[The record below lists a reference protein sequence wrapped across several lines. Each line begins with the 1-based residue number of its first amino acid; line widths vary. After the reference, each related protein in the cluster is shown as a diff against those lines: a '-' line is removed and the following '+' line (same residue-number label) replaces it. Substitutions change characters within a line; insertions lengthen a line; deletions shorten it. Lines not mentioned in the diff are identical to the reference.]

1 MIYLFSWYS
10 YIFLLPA
17 IIFAV
22 YASYKVNS
30 TFNKYK
36 NVSSL
41 TNWTA
46 SDMSR
51 MMLEKNDCLGVSVQR
66 ISGSLTD
73 NYDPRANVLNL
84 SDSTYNSNSIAS
96 LGVAAHE
103 VGHAVQ
109 HREEY
114 FLLKVRSV
122 LVPITNIGSKFAI
135 PLLIVGVLI
144 ELLAGSNVLGSFGTA
159 LILIGIIAYALA
171 TVFALVTLP
180 VEIDAS
186 RRARRMLV
194 ETGVLNTT
202 EVKQAKEVLDA
213 AALTYV
219 AAFAVSL
226 MYLLRLLWILSKVR
240 RR

>member
-1 MIYLFSWYS
+1 
-10 YIFLLPA
+10 LLPA
-17 IIFAV
+17 ILFAV
-22 YASYKVNS
+22 YASYKVKS
-30 TFNKYK
+30 TFDKYK
-36 NVSSL
+36 NVHSL
-41 TNWTA
+41 SNWTA

-73 NYDPRANVLNL
+73 NYNPSLNVLNL

-114 FLLKVRSV
+114 FLLKVRSI
-122 LVPITNIGSKFAI
+122 LVPITNIGSRAAI
-135 PLLIVGVLI
+135 PLLIIGVLI
-144 ELLAGSNVLGSFGTA
+144 ELFAGNNVFGSFGTT
-159 LILIGIIAYALA
+159 LILIGIVAYALS
-171 TVFALVTLP
+171 TIFALITLP

-186 RRARRMLV
+186 RRARKMLI
-194 ETGVLNTT
+194 ETGVLNSS

-213 AALTYV
+213 AALTYI